1 MIQVKCR
8 RHVCCKCLSF
18 SLCESRR
25 RTWRCGQDS
34 QSEREEGWSSGE
46 DARLHWEGFC
56 FRLGAHNG
64 PQVLTPW
71 KNNAI
76 ELNFGQPDFDY
87 WYLLV
92 STGVPPILLLLM
104 MMMPT
109 KTLGQTWWM
118 RLTPETMAFS
128 GCSITSGVG
137 KGLVVDTGM
146 STRTLFAQSVLHTG
160 AAED

>member
-1 MIQVKCR
+1 M
-8 RHVCCKCLSF
+8 
-18 SLCESRR
+18 
-25 RTWRCGQDS
+25 
-34 QSEREEGWSSGE
+34 
-46 DARLHWEGFC
+46 
-56 FRLGAHNG
+56 
-64 PQVLTPW
+64 
-71 KNNAI
+71 
-76 ELNFGQPDFDY
+76 
-87 WYLLV
+87 V
-92 STGVPPILLLLM
+92 STVPPIFLLLLLMMMMIMIMMMMM

>member
-1 MIQVKCR
+1 MCAASVSVFHSAKVAGEPDDVAKTHKVKEKKDGAPEKTLGFIGRVFVSGSGPTMAR
-8 RHVCCKCLSF
+8 RFWHL
-18 SLCESRR
+18 E
-25 RTWRCGQDS
+25 
-34 QSEREEGWSSGE
+34 
-46 DARLHWEGFC
+46 
-56 FRLGAHNG
+56 
-64 PQVLTPW
+64 

-92 STGVPPILLLLM
+92 STGVPPIFLLLM

>member
-1 MIQVKCR
+1 
-8 RHVCCKCLSF
+8 
-18 SLCESRR
+18 
-25 RTWRCGQDS
+25 
-34 QSEREEGWSSGE
+34 
-46 DARLHWEGFC
+46 
-56 FRLGAHNG
+56 
-64 PQVLTPW
+64 
-71 KNNAI
+71 
-76 ELNFGQPDFDY
+76 LNFGQPDFDY

-92 STGVPPILLLLM
+92 STVPPIFLLLLLMMM

>member
-1 MIQVKCR
+1 MFQ
-8 RHVCCKCLSF
+8 
-18 SLCESRR
+18 
-25 RTWRCGQDS
+25 
-34 QSEREEGWSSGE
+34 
-46 DARLHWEGFC
+46 AR
-56 FRLGAHNG
+56 G
-64 PQVLTPW
+64 PQF
-71 KNNAI
+71 

-92 STGVPPILLLLM
+92 STGVPPIFLLLM

-160 AAED
+160 AAVEFSQPWN